1 MSKNAYRWLPLLASL
16 IFVLAGC
23 APRTGGGETAAA
35 AADGGLVVDLPAI
48 VVDFDESGQAS
59 IGGVPAA
66 DLGAAFGAPLDG
78 LQLSADQIQMLIDSN
93 IQHVQINNS
102 NTGLN
107 ILVNGQPIPSI
118 SWTADSLANA
128 NQLLAM
134 WDDSELGPV
143 TELLPLIS
151 NLGAGAVLRF
161 PLAQG
166 AEVIPAEIS
175 GEDSS
180 AATAA
185 AAESEFLDQAGSP
198 ARINLPI
205 NYNED
210 GTFNIGDQSAEAL
223 SLALGLPLES
233 LTLSEERLSMYQEM
247 GMETF
252 TIATDTDGIHMTL
265 NGEDLPFISWGDG
278 RLAYGLQIAA
288 QAGLLGDGGN
298 TDAMM
303 DLVQQLLPIIQTAQ
317 VTVHITF
324 P

>member
-1 MSKNAYRWLPLLASL
+1 MSRNFLCRLLLLTSL
-16 IFVLAGC
+16 VLFVVGC

-35 AADGGLVVDLPAI
+35 AADGGLVIDLPAI

-66 DLGAAFGAPLDG
+66 DLGAAFGAPMDG
-78 LQLSADQIQMLIDSN
+78 LQLSAEQIQLLIDSN
-93 IQHVQINNS
+93 IQHVQVNNS

-118 SWTADSLANA
+118 SWDAESLANA

-134 WDDSELGPV
+134 WDESELGPV

-166 AEVIPAEIS
+166 AEMIPAEVS
-175 GEDSS
+175 GEESS

-185 AAESEFLDQAGSP
+185 VAEAEFLEQAGSP

-210 GTFNIGDQSAEAL
+210 GSFNIGDQSGEAL

-233 LTLSEERLSMYQEM
+233 LTLTEERLSMYQEM

-252 TIATDTDGIHMTL
+252 TVATDSSGIHMTL
-265 NGEDLPFISWGDG
+265 NGADLPFISWGDG
-278 RLAYGLQIAA
+278 RLAYGLEVAA
-288 QAGLLGDGGN
+288 QAGLLGEGN
-298 TDAMM
+298 TDAMLE
-303 DLVQQLLPIIQTAQ
+303 LVQQLLPIIQTAE
-317 VTVHITF
+317 VTVNITF